1 MNKPNMIVQR
11 MAFDSHQV
19 LRDATFRAVQKT
31 VPESF
36 FPASSGRAAMP
47 IVASIKRSVPASRG
61 PLAAT
66 GHD

>member
-1 MNKPNMIVQR
+1 

-19 LRDATFRAVQKT
+19 LRDATFRAVREA
-31 VPESF
+31 VPASF
-36 FPASSGRAAMP
+36 FPASSGRAALP
-47 IVASIKRSVPASRG
+47 IVASITRSAQASRG

>member
-1 MNKPNMIVQR
+1 

-19 LRDATFRAVQKT
+19 LRDATFRAVR
-31 VPESF
+31 EALFASF
-36 FPASSGRAAMP
+36 FPAPSGRAATS
-47 IVASIKRSVPASRG
+47 IVASINRSVPASRG